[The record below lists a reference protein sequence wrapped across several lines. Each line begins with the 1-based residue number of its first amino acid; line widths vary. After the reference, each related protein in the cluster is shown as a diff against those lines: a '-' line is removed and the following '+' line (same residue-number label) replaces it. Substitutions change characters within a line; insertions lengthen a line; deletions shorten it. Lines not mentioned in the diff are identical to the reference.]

1 MPVHSQET
9 SFESKIFSV
18 LVLLY
23 DTGAAFQALF
33 ASPVTLSQITF
44 LQNDRSMID
53 STARYEGRK
62 KDFFCSRKPNPSSLN
77 G

>member
-9 SFESKIFSV
+9 SFESRIFSV
-18 LVLLY
+18 LVLFY
-23 DTGAAFQALF
+23 DMVAAFQALL

-44 LQNDRSMID
+44 LQHDRSVID

-62 KDFFCSRKPNPSSLN
+62 KRTFFVAENQILPV
-77 G
+77 

>member
-23 DTGAAFQALF
+23 DMGAAFQALF
-33 ASPVTLSQITF
+33 ALPVTLSQITF
-44 LQNDRSMID
+44 LQHDRSVID
-53 STARYEGRK
+53 GTARYEGRK
-62 KDFFCSRKPNPSSLN
+62 KRLFL
-77 G
+77 